1 MKRFASLTTRAFLF
15 SFLPVCGVLLASFLA
30 LNTLVERRVRDGL
43 RDSLQKSEDMVIRA
57 NEESSRRISQF
68 VKVVADSP
76 GLKAAIGLI
85 HEVPATPEN
94 AAEIRRT
101 IEAQLAEIHNQV
113 GYDFLAVTD
122 WKGRTIAA
130 VDFHGATVQS
140 PEQMPEIP
148 SQASVFEFSGEVYEL
163 STTPITVSDEQVG
176 NLRLGRV
183 FDLSRYQLGGD
194 TALLRDGRILRSTFP
209 QGRWTPLAD
218 QLRRKCSAEV
228 MECAVELNGET
239 LLVLQI
245 QEPGLWPTYHVV
257 EFRSLDKAA
266 HEFTAGWLKIFA
278 NVSAGGVILALL
290 FTMVTARSVSKP
302 LRQLVDQLR
311 VGGQTHNFP
320 DRVTA
325 GRAVTELRVL
335 ADAFN
340 EVAGAARRSHAE
352 LERAKDAAECAS
364 RAKSDFMAN
373 ISHELRTP
381 MNGIIGMSDLLLLTE
396 LDQDQLDY
404 ATTVRGSAQALM
416 VIISDILDFA
426 RLEAGK
432 MVLNPAPFD
441 MSQTIDEIAELLS
454 AEASAKHL
462 RILRQYPA
470 GTPAHFIGDVVR
482 IRQVLTNLVG
492 NAIKFTHEGQIH
504 IRVKCLE
511 HTAQEASIHLEVED
525 TGIGIPSDKIDLI
538 FERFTQ
544 IEGQLSRRYG
554 GTGLGLTIVKQLVE
568 VMGGTVGVESRLGHG
583 SLLWINLKLRIDPDH
598 SQETTDVLTAS
609 EARSC

>member
-1 MKRFASLTTRAFLF
+1 LKRFASLTTRAFLF
-15 SFLPVCGVLLASFLA
+15 SFLPVCGVLLASFFA
-30 LNTLVERRVRDGL
+30 LNTLVARRVQDGL
-43 RDSLQKSEDMVIRA
+43 RDSLQKSEDQVIRA

-101 IEAQLAEIHNQV
+101 IEAQLGEIHNLV
-113 GYDFLAVTD
+113 GTDFLAVTD

-130 VDFHGATVQS
+130 VDFHGGTGQS

-148 SQASVFEFSGEVYEL
+148 AQASVFEFSGEVYEL
-163 STTPITVSDEQVG
+163 STTPITVGGEQIG
-176 NLRLGRV
+176 NLRLGRA
-183 FDLSRYQLGGD
+183 FDLSRYQLGGE
-194 TALLRDGRILRSTFP
+194 TALLRDGRILRATVP
-209 QGRWTPLAD
+209 EGRWGPLAD
-218 QLRRKCSAEV
+218 QLRHNCNANV
-228 MECAVELNGET
+228 MECEVQFNGET

-245 QEPGLWPTYHVV
+245 QEPGLGPTYRVV

-302 LRQLVDQLR
+302 LRQLVAQLR
-311 VGGQTHNFP
+311 VGGETRNFP
-320 DRVTA
+320 ERVTA
-325 GRAVTELRVL
+325 GRAVTELQVL

-340 EVAGAARRSHAE
+340 EVAAAARRSHAE
-352 LERAKDAAECAS
+352 LERAKDSAECAS

-381 MNGIIGMSDLLLLTE
+381 MNGIIGMSDLLLLTR
-396 LDQDQLDY
+396 LDEDQLDY

-441 MSQTIDEIAELLS
+441 LSQTIDEIAELLS

-462 RILRQYPA
+462 QLSRHYPA
-470 GTPAHFIGDVVR
+470 GAPTRFIGDVVR
-482 IRQVLTNLVG
+482 IRQVMTNLVG
-492 NAIKFTHEGQIH
+492 NAIKFTHEGEIQ
-504 IRVKCLE
+504 IRVDGAAR
-511 HTAQEASIHLEVED
+511 TAQEASVRLEVED
-525 TGIGIPSDKIDLI
+525 TGIGIPEDKVEMI

-544 IEGQLSRRYG
+544 IEGALSRRYG
-554 GTGLGLTIVKQLVE
+554 GTGLGLTIVKQLVG
-568 VMGGTVGVESRLGHG
+568 VMGGTVGVESRVGQG
-583 SLLWINLKLRIDPDH
+583 SLFWVNLTLPIDAEH
-598 SQETTDVLTAS
+598 SQESKDVVAAS
-609 EARSC
+609 EVRSC

>member
-15 SFLPVCGVLLASFLA
+15 SLLPVCGVLLASFFA
-30 LNTLVERRVRDGL
+30 LNTLVQRRVKDGL
-43 RDSLQKSEDMVIRA
+43 RDSLQKSEDQVIRA
-57 NEESSRRISQF
+57 NEESSRQISQF

-76 GLKAAIGLI
+76 GLKAAIGLV

-101 IEAQLAEIHNQV
+101 IEAQLGEIHNLV

-130 VDFHGATVQS
+130 VDFHGGPVQS

-163 STTPITVSDEQVG
+163 STTPIIIGGEEIG
-176 NLRLGRV
+176 NLRLGRM
-183 FDLSRYQLGGD
+183 FDLRRYQLGGD
-194 TALLRDGRILRSTFP
+194 TALLRDGRILRATFP
-209 QGRWTPLAD
+209 QGRWTPVAD
-218 QLRRKCSAEV
+218 QLRHNCSTNV
-228 MECAVELNGET
+228 MECEVQLNGET

-245 QEPGLWPTYHVV
+245 QEPGLGPTYRVV

-266 HEFTAGWLKIFA
+266 HEFTAGLLGIFA

-290 FTMVTARSVSKP
+290 FTAVTARSVSKP
-302 LRQLVDQLR
+302 LRQLVAQLR
-311 VGGQTHNFP
+311 VGGQTRNFP
-320 DRVTA
+320 ERVTA
-325 GRAVTELRVL
+325 GRAVAELQVL

-340 EVAGAARRSHAE
+340 EVAAAARQSHAE

-381 MNGIIGMSDLLLLTE
+381 MNGIIGMSELLLLTE
-396 LDQDQLDY
+396 LDRDQLDY

-441 MSQTIDEIAELLS
+441 LRQTVDEIAELLS
-454 AEASAKHL
+454 AEASAKRLQISRH
-462 RILRQYPA
+462 YPA
-470 GTPAHFIGDVVR
+470 GEPTRFIGDVVR

-492 NAIKFTHEGQIH
+492 NALKFTHEGQIKIH
-504 IRVKCLE
+504 VNCLE
-511 HTAQEASIHLEVED
+511 RTEQEVSIYLAVED
-525 TGIGIPSDKIDLI
+525 TGIGIDADKTDLI

-544 IEGQLSRRYG
+544 IEGQMSRRYG
-554 GTGLGLTIVKQLVE
+554 GTGLGLTIVRQLVE
-568 VMGGTVGVESRLGHG
+568 VMGGMVGVESRPGEG
-583 SLLWINLKLRIDPDH
+583 SLFWVNLTLPIEPVDL
-598 SQETTDVLTAS
+598 QEATDVVTTDV
-609 EARSC
+609 RSC